1 LMFFKTTHRKET
13 NHQWK

>member
-1 LMFFKTTHRKET
+1 MFFKTTHRKET